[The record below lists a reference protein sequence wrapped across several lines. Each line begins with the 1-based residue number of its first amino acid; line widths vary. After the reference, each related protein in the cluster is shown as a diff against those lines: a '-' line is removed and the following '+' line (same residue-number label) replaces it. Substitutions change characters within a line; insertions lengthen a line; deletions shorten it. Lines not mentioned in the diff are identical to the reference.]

1 MDPEIMSGFGDVFM
15 AAANFEDAAIYQL
28 WRRTHAFELD
38 EKFSNSLRF
47 QAHTNG
53 HLITIY
59 YAMDEQWSRKRLEMM
74 PACDDERNI
83 RDRLIHAAGEL
94 FSDSP
99 FLWQANKSLHENPFG
114 NNGIHLPNKPHGLN
128 QYADIHDIVFLS
140 ALNPP
145 PDHFR
150 FLETMGL
157 SGSDVRRAIY
167 FQAAYQ
173 SIMRTSIRDC
183 ANDHPKRII
192 VPDVGLAE
200 YLQSLFP
207 GSKIERL
214 YIGILVIQPKRL
226 GRPRKHRSDRHRK
239 AEQRQ
244 VAKENNLRIL
254 TDLILEKIPP
264 DASSI
269 SWENTE
275 GESRPEKGIIPIT
288 NFRTQLPTEKV
299 PSTSTQLPPKHTELL
314 SEDFSDGECAGT
326 IYSGKNSPMPV
337 CYLRWSNEE
346 AFAACLAAAH
356 DRNIPAK
363 EQNPLISPS
372 IFDPIVA
379 TGTKRGKANILYVR
393 NIWLDFENGDLKP
406 EEFSAL
412 FPRTRMVITNTFH
425 HTAEHPRFRVIIPTS
440 QRLTPEAYERLYDEI
455 AAKLEDAGYSIERR
469 KMKRGNG
476 KLRSGLDWSKRT
488 PTSLF
493 YLPAQAKDSSQSF
506 FHYYN
511 DPEREVLDPIP
522 WIQNGNIALQ
532 PELPPWNQTTEQ
544 NREVDTAKV
553 EAAIRDWRAT
563 PPHHGNDS
571 FFMLGVKLRNAG
583 KNPNEI
589 ERILQQEARFGRS
602 PKDRRRQV
610 PGIMKELFGNSISR
624 SEFRAE
630 LAQPEIGHHPNPW

>member
-1 MDPEIMSGFGDVFM
+1 M
-15 AAANFEDAAIYQL
+15 ATANFEDTAVHQL
-28 WRRTHAFELD
+28 WRRSHAFELD
-38 EKFSNSLRF
+38 EKFSNCLRF

-59 YAMDEQWSRKRLEMM
+59 HAMDEQWSRKRLEMV
-74 PACDDERNI
+74 PEPDDKRNI

-94 FSDSP
+94 FPDSP
-99 FLWQANKSLHENPFG
+99 FLWQANKSVEQNPFG

-173 SIMRTSIRDC
+173 SIMRTSIRDP

-192 VPDVGLAE
+192 VGDVGLAE

-214 YIGILVIQPKRL
+214 HIGISEIQPKKP
-226 GRPRKHRSDRHRK
+226 GRPRKHQSNRHRK
-239 AEQRQ
+239 AEQRRI
-244 VAKENNLRIL
+244 AKENNLRIL
-254 TDLILEKIPP
+254 NDLILGEFPP

-269 SWENTE
+269 SWENEE
-275 GESRPEKGIIPIT
+275 GMRCPEKGIIPIT
-288 NFRTQLPTEKV
+288 NFRTRPPTEKV
-299 PSTSTQLPPKHTELL
+299 PSTQLPQKHPELFL
-314 SEDFSDGECAGT
+314 QDFTHEECAGT
-326 IYSGKNSPMPV
+326 LYAHKKANAPL
-337 CYLRWSNEE
+337 CYLRWLNEE
-346 AFAACLAAAH
+346 AFAACLAEAH
-356 DRNIPAK
+356 DRIIPAK

-372 IFDPIVA
+372 IFDPHLG
-379 TGTKRGKANILYVR
+379 TGTKRGKANIVYCR

-412 FPRTRMVITNTFH
+412 FPRIRMVITNTFH
-425 HTAEHPRFRVIIPTS
+425 QHAEHPRFRVIIPTT
-440 QRLTPEAYERLYDEI
+440 QRLTPDAYERLYDEI
-455 AAKLEDAGYSIERR
+455 AAKLQDAGYSIERGKTKKGSRSNR
-469 KMKRGNG
+469 KP
-476 KLRSGLDWSKRT
+476 RSGLDWSKRT

-493 YLPAQAKDSSQSF
+493 YLPAQAEDPSHSF
-506 FHYYN
+506 FCYYD
-511 DPEREVLDPIP
+511 DPEREVLDPVP

-532 PELPPWNQTTEQ
+532 PEPFIGTQSTEQ
-544 NREVDTAKV
+544 EREVDQAKR
-553 EAAIRDWRAT
+553 EAAIRDWRGT

-571 FFMLGVKLRNAG
+571 FFMLAVKLRNAG
-583 KNPNEI
+583 MNPNEI
-589 ERILQQEARFGRS
+589 ERILHQEAAHGRS
-602 PKDRRRQV
+602 PEDRRRQV
-610 PGIMKELFGNSISR
+610 PGIMKELFGNSTSR

-630 LAQPEIGHHPNPW
+630 LAEPEIGHHPNPW